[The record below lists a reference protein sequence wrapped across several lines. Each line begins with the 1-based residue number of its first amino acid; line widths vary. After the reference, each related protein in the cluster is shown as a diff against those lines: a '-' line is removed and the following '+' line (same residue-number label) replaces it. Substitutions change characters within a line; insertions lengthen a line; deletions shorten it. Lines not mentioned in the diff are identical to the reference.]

1 MRHVKVVWNFR
12 NLEMANNKSN
22 KSNNSNSTDLSQ
34 VTSDGLQEKLVNVRR
49 TAKVVKGGRI
59 FGFSAA
65 VVIGDGNGKVGFGQG
80 KAREVPSAISKATQK
95 ARRSMQKIRLKGRT
109 IQHPIIGRYGSTK
122 IIMLPASEGT
132 GLIAGGAMRAVC
144 EVMGI
149 HDILAKCVGSRN
161 PVNVVRATVDGLLNM
176 MSPELIAKKR
186 GKHVKKE
193 QEQEIEKIEES
204 VAHEQQEIQE

>member
-1 MRHVKVVWNFR
+1 
-12 NLEMANNKSN
+12 MANN
-22 KSNNSNSTDLSQ
+22 SNNSNKNNIDASAAA
-34 VTSDGLQEKLVNVRR
+34 SDGLQEKLVNVRR

-65 VVIGDGNGKVGFGQG
+65 VVLGDGNGKIGFGQG

-95 ARRSMQKIRLKGRT
+95 ARRSMQKIKLKGRT

-144 EVMGI
+144 DVMGI

-161 PVNVVRATVDGLLNM
+161 PVNVVRATVNGLLNM
-176 MSPELIAKKR
+176 MSPELVAKKR
-186 GKHVKKE
+186 GKNVKKE
-193 QEQEIEKIEES
+193 QEKIEES
-204 VAHEQQEIQE
+204 IAHEQQEIQETA